1 MTLKEAREQIDM
13 LAETF
18 ESCSI
23 ARRKLAGHALTVE
36 LFDEING
43 PERGLENLIGD
54 SVYLPELTAEEV
66 LKLKGRILDALTD
79 SEIDI
84 GKKMHAALECYC
96 DPLITAMQTFDA
108 NYENN
113 AKLKGDL
120 VEKLKGLADDGV
132 TTFFSNKC
140 DFFVYQYTQAIEACN
155 IIKKFGDFLDSKN
168 CNLGRIAQLS
178 TMQGGE
184 MSDDDKQF
192 LKEMR
197 EAFKA
202 GEFYEIWK
210 LSDDRLTGASLT
222 DCGYDVDKLV
232 ELVETLFKVET
243 TFFATV
249 RKFKEALVKDT
260 ETSDKVC
267 VKNCEFYNAIDS
279 VLWFCDT
286 VCTVRRQL
294 WEQLSM
300 IDKQFSVQAPAKK
313 EEPAPEKKDDTQ
325 QQEPEKK
332 EDTQNKETTE
342 IPSEP
347 NVNTPEE

>member
-66 LKLKGRILDALTD
+66 LKLKGRILNALTD

-120 VEKLKGLADDGV
+120 LEKLKGLADDGV

-140 DFFVYQYTQAIEACN
+140 DFFVYQYSQAIEACN

-222 DCGYDVDKLV
+222 DCGYDVDKLI

-313 EEPAPEKKDDTQ
+313 EEPAPEKK
-325 QQEPEKK
+325 
-332 EDTQNKETTE
+332 EDAQNKETTE

-347 NVNTPEE
+347 NANTPEE